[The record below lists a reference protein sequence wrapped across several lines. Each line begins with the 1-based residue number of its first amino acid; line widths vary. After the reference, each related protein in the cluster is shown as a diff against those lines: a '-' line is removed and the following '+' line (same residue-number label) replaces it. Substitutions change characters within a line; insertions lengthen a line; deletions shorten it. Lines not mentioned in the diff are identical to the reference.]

1 MIRHFGRVGVLFAV
15 LLLTVTAG
23 MAAIQ
28 VELDGRPLH
37 FNVPPTQVSGR
48 TMVPLRGIFESLGA
62 QVNWN
67 ANTST
72 ITATKGTTDVRLS
85 IGDPR
90 ATVDG
95 RTVVLDAPAMIL
107 NGSTMV
113 PLRFISEAL
122 GADVKWFQATE
133 TVSIT
138 TGQQAAPAVAVRPP
152 EATRPAGREQT
163 MVIPQG
169 TVIPVRLDRTLSS
182 TTDRQGGPVSVTV
195 RSAYDGD
202 AEFPRGT
209 KIEGIVSAVQQ
220 ARDGQPGMLDLSFQE
235 VLLTNGQRVNIEG
248 SLISLDE
255 KTVVQTSDGRLV
267 AREQK
272 SNDRL
277 KFIGIGAGVGL
288 ILGRWQEHTLEGTL
302 LGAAAGYLYSE
313 YDRRKA
319 QPADVTVAEGTEFGV
334 RLDHQMSYHPSRAF
348 VVARANYLRAPL
360 PSVSL
365 PSQGIAVTMAGRSV
379 SFAGAQ
385 PFQEDGIVL
394 VPLAPV
400 MDEAR
405 IGYNYDTRLQTV
417 RVDTTEGELTLRAGD
432 SYASLNG
439 AREYLEAPA
448 QVRDGVVFVPL
459 NFLAL
464 ATGTRVVWV
473 AQTRTV
479 AMHIPV

>member
-1 MIRHFGRVGVLFAV
+1 
-15 LLLTVTAG
+15 

-28 VELDGRPLH
+28 VELNGRPLY

-62 QVNWN
+62 QVNWD

-72 ITATKGTTDVRLS
+72 ITATKDATDVRLG

-90 ATVDG
+90 ATVNG
-95 RTVVLDAPAMIL
+95 RTVLLDAPAMIL
-107 NGSTMV
+107 DGSTMV

-122 GADVKWFQATE
+122 GADVKWFQATQ

-138 TGQQAAPAVAVRPP
+138 AGQDAVVVP
-152 EATRPAGREQT
+152 EAATKPARQDQT

-169 TVIPVRLDRTLSS
+169 TVIPVRLDKALSS
-182 TTDRQGGPVSVTV
+182 ATDRQGGAVTVTV
-195 RSAYDGD
+195 RSVYDGD

-209 KIEGIVSAVQQ
+209 RIEGVVSAVQR
-220 ARDGQPGMLDLSFQE
+220 AGDGQPGMLDLSFQE
-235 VLLTNGQRVNIEG
+235 VLLPNGQRASAEG

-255 KTVVQTSDGRLV
+255 KMVMQTSDGRLV
-267 AREQK
+267 ARDKK

-288 ILGRWQEHTLEGTL
+288 ILGKWQKHTLEGTL

-313 YDRRKA
+313 YDRKKV
-319 QPADVTVAEGTEFGV
+319 QPTDVTVAEGTEFGV
-334 RLDHQMSYHPSRAF
+334 RLDRQLTYHPSPAF
-348 VVARANYLRAPL
+348 AVARGNYLHAP
-360 PSVSL
+360 PPPVSL
-365 PSQGIAVTMAGRSV
+365 PSGDIGVTMAGRAI
-379 SFAGAQ
+379 SFEGAQ
-385 PFQEDGIVL
+385 PFQEDGVVL

-400 MDEAR
+400 MGEAR
-405 IGYNYDTRLQTV
+405 VGYNYDERLQTV
-417 RVDTTEGELTLRAGD
+417 RVDTSEGELDLKIGD
-432 SYASLNG
+432 TYALLNG
-439 AREYLEAPA
+439 QREDLEAPA
-448 QVRDGVVFVPL
+448 QVRDGVAFVPL
-459 NFLAL
+459 HFLAL

-479 AMHIPV
+479 AMRVPS

>member
-1 MIRHFGRVGVLFAV
+1 MIRYLSRAGMLLGVLLFAI
-15 LLLTVTAG
+15 TTS

-28 VELDGRPLH
+28 VELNGRPLY
-37 FNVPPTQVSGR
+37 FNVPPTQVGGR

-62 QVNWN
+62 RVNWN

-72 ITATKGTTDVRLS
+72 ITATKGATDVRLS

-90 ATVDG
+90 ATVNG
-95 RTVVLDAPAMIL
+95 RTVVLDAPAMIMG
-107 NGSTMV
+107 GSTMV

-122 GADVKWFQATE
+122 GADVKWLQATE

-138 TGQQAAPAVAVRPP
+138 TSQGAIPAVTVLPEDTAKPVR
-152 EATRPAGREQT
+152 REQT

-169 TVIPVRLDRTLSS
+169 TVIPVRLDKTLSS
-182 TTDRQGGPVSVTV
+182 TTDRQGDPVTVTV

-209 KIEGIVSAVQQ
+209 KLVGVVSSVQR
-220 ARDGQPGMLDLSFQE
+220 AGDGQPGMLDLNFQE
-235 VLLTNGQRVNIEG
+235 VLLANGQRVNVEG

-255 KTVVQTSDGRLV
+255 KMVMQTSDGRLV
-267 AREQK
+267 ARAQK

-288 ILGRWQEHTLEGTL
+288 ILGRWQKHTLEGTL

-313 YDRRKA
+313 YDRKKT
-319 QPADVTVAEGTEFGV
+319 PPTDVTVAEGTEFGV

-348 VVARANYLRAPL
+348 AVARANFLHAPL
-360 PSVSL
+360 PSVGL
-365 PSQGIAVTMAGRSV
+365 PSQGIGVTMAGRGV
-379 SFAGAQ
+379 SFADAQ
-385 PFQEDGIVL
+385 PFQEGGIVL

-400 MDEAR
+400 MGEAR
-405 IGYNYDTRLQTV
+405 IGYNYDARLQTV
-417 RVDTTEGELTLRAGD
+417 RVDTSEGELTLRIGD
-432 SYASLNG
+432 PYALLNG
-439 AREYLEAPA
+439 EREYLEAPA

-459 NFLAL
+459 HFLAL
-464 ATGTRVVWV
+464 ATGTRVVWG

-479 AMHIPV
+479 AMQVPV